1 MLEDVG
7 VETISAL
14 NVSLTGMRRLDF
26 DLPTWGL
33 LRQASSNARASL
45 SSTSSC
51 SSSLI
56 PLRGF
61 VGEFEA

>member
-33 LRQASSNARASL
+33 LRQA
-45 SSTSSC
+45 
-51 SSSLI
+51 
-56 PLRGF
+56 
-61 VGEFEA
+61 